1 MSRWTQGY
9 RSELPA
15 PRPQPVLSSGLGRTK
30 DLLEVLTVH
39 PKLLSPAIPL
49 LSPILTN
56 RDDPSLSGQVSF
68 AKILLDSFRRSIHD
82 LQGLGLA
89 KGGGDEAVGG
99 GTVHD
104 LDHLVHRA
112 VVVHLYRG
120 VVLDILKEWL
130 PD

>member
-1 MSRWTQGY
+1 M
-9 RSELPA
+9 
-15 PRPQPVLSSGLGRTK
+15 LSSGLGRTK

-56 RDDPSLSGQVSF
+56 RNDPSMSGQFCKNIS
-68 AKILLDSFRRSIHD
+68 LYSFRRSIHD
-82 LQGLGLA
+82 LQGLGLG
-89 KGGGDEAVGG
+89 KGGGGEAVGG
-99 GTVHD
+99 GTVHN
-104 LDHLVHRA
+104 LDHLVHGA

>member
-1 MSRWTQGY
+1 M
-9 RSELPA
+9 
-15 PRPQPVLSSGLGRTK
+15 
-30 DLLEVLTVH
+30 LEVLTVH

-68 AKILLDSFRRSIHD
+68 AKISKILLDSFRRSIHD
-82 LQGLGLA
+82 LQGLGLG
-89 KGGGDEAVGG
+89 KGGDVEAVGG

-104 LDHLVHRA
+104 FDHLVHGS
-112 VVVHLYRG
+112 VIVHLYRG

>member
-1 MSRWTQGY
+1 M
-9 RSELPA
+9 
-15 PRPQPVLSSGLGRTK
+15 LSSGLGRTK

-104 LDHLVHRA
+104 LDHLVYGA
-112 VVVHLYRG
+112 VIIHLYRG